1 MSLSMCN
8 NNIKQ
13 ETIRMKALICFALF
27 AVASAIPLQNAQVV
41 IIPDGPIPIPVE
53 MLRSGSFMPVW
64 RDLPQM
70 PNLPI
75 PERNLRDLPIP
86 KRNLRDLPNFKISE
100 VQFLDM
106 PEIQEVNANA
116 PSDSEI
122 APEAVKIVD
131 LPELPAPTDLQEVVP
146 QVEDIVPEPVNIVE
160 YFEPSNVANE
170 VPAAEEIVPQA
181 EEIVPEPVKIVGYF
195 EPANEV
201 PAAEEIVPEPV
212 KIVEYSEPTN
222 VANEEPAAEEIVP
235 QAEEIVPEPVSI
247 VEYSEPSNVANEV
260 LAAEE
265 IVPEPVNIVEYSE
278 PIGADVL
285 APELP
290 ALEDAEMRFVK
301 FVDSPATFDLKNVRV
316 PIDAHDIV

>member
-170 VPAAEEIVPQA
+170 
-181 EEIVPEPVKIVGYF
+181 
-195 EPANEV
+195 
-201 PAAEEIVPEPV
+201 
-212 KIVEYSEPTN
+212 
-222 VANEEPAAEEIVP
+222 EIVP